1 MPGTFYV
8 VGVGPGDPE
17 LLTLKA
23 IRVIEE
29 CDIIAVPVSGSD
41 FLEVI
46 YENENMKPL
55 FPESLARCAAWQI
68 VLHELPE
75 ILFKEKL
82 YLPMPM
88 MKEKDTLRHIHD
100 EAARETAKWLD
111 AGKNVA
117 FITIGDPSVYST
129 GMYVHTRL
137 KRKGYDTRIIPGIP
151 SFCAAAARLDVPLAG
166 NKEEIHIIPAS
177 YGVEEGLRL
186 PGTKILMKAGKKMP
200 LVKEEVQ
207 KRNLQIQMVENCGMK
222 GERVYRSAEEIPDE
236 ASYYSL
242 MIVREEG

>member
-1 MPGTFYV
+1 MAGRFYV

-23 IRVIEE
+23 LRVIEE
-29 CDIIAVPVSGSD
+29 CEIIAVPVSGAD
-41 FLEVI
+41 FPGVT
-46 YENENMKPL
+46 YEKENIEPL
-55 FPESLARCAAWQI
+55 FPEVLDKCAAWQI
-68 VLHELPE
+68 VLHEMPE
-75 ILFKEKL
+75 ILHKEKL

-88 MKEKDTLRHIHD
+88 MKEKSALKRIHD
-100 EAARETAKWLD
+100 EAARESAKWLD
-111 AGKNVA
+111 SGKNVA

-137 KRKGYDTRIIPGIP
+137 KREGYDTCIVPGIP

-166 NKEEIHIIPAS
+166 NREEIHIIPAS
-177 YGVEEGLRL
+177 YGVKNGLQL
-186 PGTKILMKAGKKMP
+186 PGTKILMKAGRNMP
-200 LVKEEVQ
+200 MVKEEVK

-222 GERVYRSAEEIPDE
+222 GERIYESVQDIPDE

-242 MIVREEG
+242 LIVKEEG